1 MSWIRDSPPA
11 LGGLLPLPPPE
22 YKVACS
28 SQNFLLSTKKDDAI
42 LKATDFGLSRFFT
55 DGKPLDEIVGSPFYV
70 APEVRPGRAY
80 ADEAIERQRGG
91 REGASVTLI
100 RAGHLFRE
108 GRAPNARYWVF
119 PQTTSCYAAIPPPHT
134 HTQVLQRRY
143 GKEADIWS
151 CGVILYILLCGYPP
165 FHGDSTQ
172 QIFKHIISQPLDLK
186 SDPWPRISEGA
197 KVRRGTRREPLEQG
211 RVGGVDGE
219 GGKGLSAGD
228 TGSEGT

>member
-1 MSWIRDSPPA
+1 M
-11 LGGLLPLPPPE
+11 
-22 YKVACS
+22 
-28 SQNFLLSTKKDDAI
+28 
-42 LKATDFGLSRFFT
+42 
-55 DGKPLDEIVGSPFYV
+55 
-70 APEVRPGRAY
+70 
-80 ADEAIERQRGG
+80 
-91 REGASVTLI
+91 
-100 RAGHLFRE
+100 
-108 GRAPNARYWVF
+108 
-119 PQTTSCYAAIPPPHT
+119 
-134 HTQVLQRRY
+134 LQRRY

>member
-1 MSWIRDSPPA
+1 MAGSPSKWPCAWIGGPRPPVQGEAGPNSACGWAAPSPSTHIPSHT
-11 LGGLLPLPPPE
+11 PLPPP
-22 YKVACS
+22 S
-28 SQNFLLSTKKDDAI
+28 L
-42 LKATDFGLSRFFT
+42 
-55 DGKPLDEIVGSPFYV
+55 
-70 APEVRPGRAY
+70 
-80 ADEAIERQRGG
+80 
-91 REGASVTLI
+91 
-100 RAGHLFRE
+100 
-108 GRAPNARYWVF
+108 
-119 PQTTSCYAAIPPPHT
+119 
-134 HTQVLQRRY
+134 TQVLQRRY